1 MTIQELITSL
11 SACPPA
17 SKIIFNDDDK
27 NRLLKIDSIDPR
39 HIDEMPEL
47 CDRPPLGDIVIIHLG
62 AGSELKGTGA
72 FPSSPAGGSNHA
84 QIIMKDS
91 TKRVIATEIKF
102 FFKWMCVGIGGSL
115 LSLLLFFINGY
126 LLHIL
131 PEDVFEAGFVFCPII
146 LPISL
151 YVFRFIRAA
160 VKWVKKYA
168 D

>member
-17 SKIIFNDDDK
+17 SKIIFNDNDK
-27 NRLLKIDSIDPR
+27 NRLLKVDSIDPL

-47 CDRPPLGDIVIIHLG
+47 CDRPPLGDIVIIHLT
-62 AGSELKGTGA
+62 AETGA
-72 FPSSPAGGSNHA
+72 FPSSPAGGSNHS

-115 LSLLLFFINGY
+115 LSLLLFFLNG
-126 LLHIL
+126 LLFPIV
-131 PEDVFEAGFVFCPII
+131 PEKVFEVGFLVCPII
-146 LPISL
+146 SPISL